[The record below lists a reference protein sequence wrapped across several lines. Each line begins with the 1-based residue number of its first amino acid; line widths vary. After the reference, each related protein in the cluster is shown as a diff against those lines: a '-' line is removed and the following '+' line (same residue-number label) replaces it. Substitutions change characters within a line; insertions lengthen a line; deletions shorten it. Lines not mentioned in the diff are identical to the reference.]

1 MFTYNLEYRENILFI
16 RFIGSL
22 NEYTIDVVNK
32 ELDNIVNNLGIS
44 NIVFNMANL
53 EEIDNTALNS
63 IINWYNLINNG
74 KGVSLICSGYTHLKN
89 ILLLNNIK
97 ILNNELSAIK
107 LINWNN

>member
-1 MFTYNLEYRENILFI
+1 MFTYNIEYRENILFI

-22 NEYTIDVVNK
+22 NEYTIDIIDK
-32 ELDNIVNNLGIS
+32 ELDNIVNNLGFL
-44 NIVFNMANL
+44 NIVFNISNL
-53 EEIDNTALNS
+53 DEIDDVAMHK
-63 IINWYNLINNG
+63 IINWYNLING
-74 KGVSLICSGYTHLKN
+74 KGVSLICGGYTHFKN